1 MVVITGGAGVPKSA
15 EPSYLAGPARIYAAT
30 SLRYRALVGIGVLG
44 TIATLLSGLDG
55 LVALSE
61 RARWAIAYWRTLTLT
76 MWSWI
81 VGWIGIRLPHSL
93 LALFNFALFGMLLAV
108 GVRIRAKY
116 FTDNTIAISNTR
128 VRVSAGRIIIS
139 FLVMAILSLL
149 SLVILAILQM
159 YGVTLT
165 IEAIAAIWI
174 AWSLLIM
181 TACFLWTH
189 RFSKHALQLFP
200 LALIYSGC
208 VFLAPFL
215 KELNPKSYLDMIL
228 FLVSLAAINLIF
240 SLMLLIAPAIALRN
254 RLGVSVLLALLV
266 VLPVLGPLGLAQI
279 YAMRGNALL
288 ADDRNVEALTYYQKS
303 LVIREMLSR
312 GDPTNLDR
320 QTDLG
325 VYYSKVG
332 DLLSAANRREEAI
345 ASYEKALAIGEGLV
359 SSAPKN
365 TLHQRNLGIYYR
377 QAGDVLATGNERD
390 KALANYRKAVVIGE
404 KLAGDDPAKT
414 DWQIE
419 LDLYYSRL
427 GDILRAD
434 DRNVEALT
442 YYQKSLAIREM
453 LSRGDPTNL
462 DRQTDLGVY
471 YSKVGD
477 LLSAANR
484 REEAI
489 ASYEKALAI
498 GEGLVSS
505 APKNTLHQ
513 RNLGIYYR
521 QAGDVLATGNE
532 RDKALANYRK
542 AVVIG
547 EKLAGDDPAKTD
559 WQIDLDLYYSR
570 LGDILRADD
579 RIVEALPYYLKS
591 LAIRRKLAG
600 EDPANADKQSKLA
613 AMHRMLGVAFTADN
627 KHEAAIENFYAALAI
642 SEHHATET
650 ENLEQA
656 TNGTLSALTAEALTA
671 VAWGLLFVRNFER
684 ALALTERALRLDP
697 DSLAIQTN
705 RAHALL
711 FLGQLDEARALY
723 IAHKGERI
731 SQTNS
736 KIWEEVIADDLKE
749 LREAGLDHP
758 VFIEILSALQK
769 N

>member
-1 MVVITGGAGVPKSA
+1 MVVITGGAGMPKSA
-15 EPSYLAGPARIYAAT
+15 EPSHLAGPARINAAT

-44 TIATLLSGLDG
+44 TIATLLSGLEG

-81 VGWIGIRLPHSL
+81 VGWIGIRIPHSL
-93 LALFNFALFGMLLAV
+93 LALLNFALFGMLLAV

-139 FLVMAILSLL
+139 FLLMAILSLL
-149 SLVILAILQM
+149 SLVILAIVQM
-159 YGVTLT
+159 YGVSLT

-181 TACFLWTH
+181 TASFLWTH

-215 KELNPKSYLDMIL
+215 KELNPKSYLDMVL
-228 FLVSLAAINLIF
+228 VCVSLATINLIF

-254 RLGVSVLLALLV
+254 RLGVSIFLAFLV

-288 ADDRNVEALTYYQKS
+288 ADGKRDDALPYY
-303 LVIREMLSR
+303 L
-312 GDPTNLDR
+312 
-320 QTDLG
+320 
-325 VYYSKVG
+325 
-332 DLLSAANRREEAI
+332 
-345 ASYEKALAIGEGLV
+345 
-359 SSAPKN
+359 
-365 TLHQRNLGIYYR
+365 
-377 QAGDVLATGNERD
+377 
-390 KALANYRKAVVIGE
+390 
-404 KLAGDDPAKT
+404 
-414 DWQIE
+414 
-419 LDLYYSRL
+419 
-427 GDILRAD
+427 
-434 DRNVEALT
+434 
-442 YYQKSLAIREM
+442 KSLAIREM

-477 LLSAANR
+477 LLAAANR

-489 ASYEKALAI
+489 TSYEKALAI

-521 QAGDVLATGNE
+521 QMGDVLAGGNE

-547 EKLAGDDPAKTD
+547 EKLSGDDPAKTD

-600 EDPANADKQSKLA
+600 EEPANADKQSKLA

-627 KHEAAIENFYAALAI
+627 KHEAAIENFNGALAI
-642 SEHHATET
+642 TEHHATEI
-650 ENLEQA
+650 EKFEQE
-656 TNGTLSALTAEALTA
+656 TNGKLGVLTAEALTN
-671 VAWGLLFVRNFER
+671 VAWDLLFVGNFER

-711 FLGQLDEARALY
+711 LLGRLDEARALY

-731 SQTNS
+731 SQTNN
-736 KIWEEVIADDLKE
+736 KFWEEVIADDLKE
-749 LREAGLDHP
+749 LREAGLGHP